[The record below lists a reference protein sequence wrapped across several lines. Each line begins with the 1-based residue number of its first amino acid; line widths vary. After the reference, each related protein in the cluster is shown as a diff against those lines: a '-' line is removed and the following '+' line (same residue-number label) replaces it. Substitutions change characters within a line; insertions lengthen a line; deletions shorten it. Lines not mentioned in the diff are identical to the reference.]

1 MMVLDE
7 CDLLLS
13 FGHEKDIKYVFER
26 CREGVQTVMVLVFV
40 HYAKKLGTFE
50 IVVVIETS
58 RGGLR

>member
-26 CREGVQTVMVLVFV
+26 CREGVQTVMVSATTTSEEV
-40 HYAKKLGTFE
+40 GNE